1 MYAISLIPSIHR
13 LFIYIREPNKNSLEG
28 GLTIL
33 HKLIKWKNKS
43 LPEPLVN
50 IKKELKLQQKCNLN
64 EQPLTL
70 EDKRIL
76 QQINDQTKLFNLN
89 NVTRTK
95 AYLDF
100 YNRYPEVHWALLG
113 HMVSRNGGWNMTD
126 LKGSL
131 LSRLLT
137 KKEVESFFAFL
148 ERGNWLIFQ
157 DAYPQFLVY
166 DVSMKKKQNLSY
178 LLHHLHVSVFMETLW
193 NHFWYERD
201 SYLLTV
207 GLIINEQSY
216 LESRVIKN
224 PIYQKEVFNT
234 LEFKLQ
240 DLLSMNHILLPF
252 NESGKV
258 KFVGQTLHHFQN
270 LHERILLGK
279 RLYNI
284 LFRNSQQLQL
294 TKLWA
299 NANPHTGSRK
309 DYWPHLFN
317 DVDDE
322 FPTRLL
328 KTRLKSCQL
337 LPGYSR
343 FYSPQLEFIWKNRK
357 HPSAEIEDW
366 YEDWNVLYYLQDS
379 TDQIDGEIE
388 HEYCKTLEKMELAA
402 ITKKAITILD

>member
-1 MYAISLIPSIHR
+1 M
-13 LFIYIREPNKNSLEG
+13 
-28 GLTIL
+28 
-33 HKLIKWKNKS
+33 
-43 LPEPLVN
+43 
-50 IKKELKLQQKCNLN
+50 
-64 EQPLTL
+64 

-252 NESGKV
+252 NENGKV

-402 ITKKAITILD
+402 ITKKAISILD